1 MLEITVV
8 VDGCLCCHMQ
18 TCIGPIERIN
28 KRQLDGLR
36 QRVLAQNQTFYTGG
50 FIAGDLNEVHTAF
63 PTADVNG

>member
-1 MLEITVV
+1 
-8 VDGCLCCHMQ
+8 MQ
-18 TCIGPIERIN
+18 TCLGPIERIN

-36 QRVLAQNQTFYTGG
+36 RRVLAQNQTFYTGG